1 MEKMEENKK
10 EKFAFIQ
17 PSLSILWYNFMIK
30 NITTLVRNGM
40 AAIPPKN
47 IHISLIKRHSLVS
60 GRLAKN

>member
-30 NITTLVRNGM
+30 NITPLVRNGM
-40 AAIPPKN
+40 AANPPKN
-47 IHISLIKRHSLVS
+47 IHISLTKRHSLVS